1 MISFLK
7 DVWVVCLEATSEA
20 NDFQF
25 VFILFSDFRLPRSF
39 DGGSL
44 KDVVFFSPSFLAPWH
59 PVCQINAFRVLLF
72 RNKVG
77 SFLWLCFWITTL

>member
-25 VFILFSDFRLPRSF
+25 VFILFSDFLLPRSF
-39 DGGSL
+39 DGGSF
-44 KDVVFFSPSFLAPWH
+44 KDVVFFFSLIFSTMASCVSNKCF
-59 PVCQINAFRVLLF
+59 QSTAF
-72 RNKVG
+72 
-77 SFLWLCFWITTL
+77 